1 MLCQERLGVTG
12 LSDTDGRGRSIA
24 NLLLD
29 LRVQAG
35 LSQEELAER
44 AGLSVRTIRE
54 LEAGRVARPRKDSVR
69 LLSEGLGLGPEDA
82 ERFLATAGHG
92 SAARPVVSVAS
103 VAPSAPTARWR
114 GTRPIP
120 DGLVGREDELLE
132 LEGLLRQNRLVTLV
146 GPGGVGKTE
155 LALAAADRFSGAD
168 TTVVVVDLTTVQRD
182 AAVPS
187 AILDAF
193 GTAPGTS
200 DLDDVLSG
208 RQPGDLVIVEDNAE
222 HVLDGVATVANR
234 MVRSFP
240 GVGVLVTS
248 RIPLGLPDEVV
259 RRVQVLGVPSNDE
272 DFAEIEASPAVVMF
286 TRRVARVRPDFR
298 LTPENARTVA
308 RLCRRLDG
316 LPLALELAAARAGS
330 LSVET
335 ILAALDDR
343 FRLLSGP
350 RRFGAPH
357 QRTLADTIAWSV
369 DALSDPAR
377 QLLYRASVL
386 GSPFTLDAVVGV
398 CTGSP
403 IEAADVP
410 MLLAELVDKSLLQ
423 PVHEFEQ
430 LYGARYKM
438 LETIREHAYAGLSS
452 QGDDLTEFQD
462 RAVEWCTTYV
472 AGLEGAWSSPDRDRR
487 YRAANANSALF
498 EVALERAAVLAQW
511 DVAARIVL
519 GFRIAWQY
527 QASVA
532 ESGIRWATV
541 CADNVNDKE
550 VAGML
555 RAIAGRLSNLTGDV
569 HEARRHYGEARQLIP
584 GETEMGLVARGGWV
598 SSGSHLLDT
607 QSLAE
612 IPALVQDARKHGDVQ
627 RSATVQAICGLA
639 LLRWGRLPEAKEL
652 LLAWEAAL
660 VNPGVYP
667 DEIAYMALS
676 RVELEL
682 GNVSEA
688 RRWAELAREVQASDD
703 PERTKVAGCLAMVE
717 FHDGRYDEARRLLDE
732 AEADIRGHRGYFDYL
747 VMLYRSRLARAAG
760 EPEQARI
767 CIRDAVSRLLAE
779 GRVVYLLQVLP
790 EAVAVLH
797 ALGKSDA
804 GDALCGQLLA
814 WQRTM
819 DPPML
824 PTAWAVLQESCERAS
839 AAAGWPEPDPAAAVQ
854 RLAADV
860 LTSLS

>member
-1 MLCQERLGVTG
+1 MADAESRV
-12 LSDTDGRGRSIA
+12 DGRRA
-24 NLLLD
+24 FAELLLD

-35 LSQEELAER
+35 FSQEELADR

-69 LLSEGLGLGPEDA
+69 LLAEGLGLRDGDA
-82 ERFLATAGHG
+82 ATFLTAAGHAPPRQAV
-92 SAARPVVSVAS
+92 SVVSVADP
-103 VAPSAPTARWR
+103 VPTGLRWR

-120 DGLVGREDELLE
+120 DGLVGREQELTE
-132 LEGLLRQNRLVTLV
+132 LEDLLRQNRLVTLV

-155 LALAAADRFSGAD
+155 LALAAADRFSGVD

-208 RQPGDLVIVEDNAE
+208 RKPGDLVIVEDNAE

-259 RRVQVLGVPSNDE
+259 RRVQVLGVPANDK
-272 DFAEIEASPAVVMF
+272 DLAEIAASPAVEMF
-286 TRRVARVRPDFR
+286 VRRATRVRPDFR
-298 LTPENARTVA
+298 LTADNAATVA
-308 RLCRRLDG
+308 RLCQRLDG

-377 QLLYRASVL
+377 QLLYRASML

-398 CTGSP
+398 CTGEP
-403 IEAADVP
+403 IDELDVP
-410 MLLAELVDKSLLQ
+410 MLLAELADKSLLQ
-423 PVHEFEQ
+423 PVLEFEQ

-452 QGDDLTEFQD
+452 QGNDLTEFRD
-462 RAVEWCTTYV
+462 RAVAWCAEYV
-472 AGLEGAWSSPDRDRR
+472 KGLDGAWGSPDRDRR
-487 YRAANANSALF
+487 YRAANANSATF
-498 EVALERAAVLAQW
+498 EVALERCAELGEW
-511 DVAARIVL
+511 ETAARIVL
-519 GFRIAWQY
+519 GFRVAWQY

-532 ESGIRWATV
+532 QSGIRWAV
-541 CADNVNDKE
+541 AAAEN
-550 VAGML
+550 VAGEETSGML
-555 RAIAGRLSNLTGDV
+555 LAIAGRLSNLTGDV
-569 HEARRHYGEARQLIP
+569 RAARSYYGEARTLLAP
-584 GETEMGLVARGGWV
+584 GSELGLVARGGLV
-598 SSGSHLLDT
+598 SSGSLLLDPLG
-607 QSLAE
+607 LAE
-612 IPALVQDARKHGDVQ
+612 IPGLVADAREHGNVQ

-639 LLRWGRLPEAKEL
+639 LARWGRLPEAKEL
-652 LLAWEAAL
+652 LLAWQAAL

-682 GNVSEA
+682 GNLDEA
-688 RRWAELAREVQASDD
+688 RRWAELARDSQASDD

-717 FHDGRYDEARRLLDE
+717 FQAGRFDVAQALLDE
-732 AEADIRGHRGYFDYL
+732 AAADIQGHRGYFDYL
-747 VMLYRSRLARAAG
+747 VMLYRSRLARRSGDLAV
-760 EPEQARI
+760 ARSAI
-767 CIRDAVSRLLAE
+767 KDAVSRLLLE
-779 GRVVYLLQVLP
+779 GRVVYLLDVLP

-797 ALGKSDA
+797 AAGQSEDA
-804 GDALCGQLLA
+804 DRLCGQLLA

-824 PTAWAVLQESCERAS
+824 PTAWAVLQESCERATT
-839 AAAGWPEPDPAAAVQ
+839 AEGWPENDPAESVR
-854 RLAADV
+854 RLADDV
-860 LTSLS
+860 LIALS

>member
-1 MLCQERLGVTG
+1 MP
-12 LSDTDGRGRSIA
+12 DTDGRGLA
-24 NLLLD
+24 GLLLD

-35 LSQEELAER
+35 LSQEELADQ

-69 LLSEGLGLGPEDA
+69 LLSEALGLSPQDA
-82 ERFLATAGHG
+82 SRFLAAAGHG
-92 SAARPVVSVAS
+92 VVARPVVSVAD
-103 VAPSAPTARWR
+103 PAPTGLRWR

-120 DGLVGREDELLE
+120 DGLVGREDELAE
-132 LEGLLRQNRLVTLV
+132 LEGLLRQNRLITLV

-222 HVLDGVATVANR
+222 HVLDGVAEVANR

-259 RRVQVLGVPSNDE
+259 RRVQVLGVPSND
-272 DFAEIEASPAVVMF
+272 DDLAEIVGSPAVEMF
-286 TRRVARVRPDFR
+286 SRRVARVRPDFAV
-298 LTPENARTVA
+298 TAENARTVA

-377 QLLYRASVL
+377 QLLYRTSVL

-398 CTGSP
+398 CTGYP
-403 IEAADVP
+403 IDAADVP

-423 PVHEFEQ
+423 PVLEFEQ

-462 RAVEWCTTYV
+462 RAIEWCTTYV

-487 YRAANANSALF
+487 YRAANANSAVF
-498 EVALERAAVLAQW
+498 EVALERAAALAQW

-532 ESGIRWATV
+532 ESGIRWASV
-541 CADNVNDKE
+541 CADNVEDKE

-612 IPALVQDARKHGDVQ
+612 IPALVEDARKHGDVQ

-660 VNPGVYP
+660 VNPVVYP
-667 DEIAYMALS
+667 DEVGYMALS

-682 GNVSEA
+682 GNLSEA

-717 FHDGRYDEARRLLDE
+717 FHDGRYDEARRLLEE

-797 ALGKSDA
+797 ALGRSEA
-804 GDALCGQLLA
+804 GDALCGELLA

-824 PTAWAVLQESCERAS
+824 PTAWEVLQESCERA
-839 AAAGWPEPDPAAAVQ
+839 AKATGWPEPDPAAAVR

-860 LTSLS
+860 LASLS

>member
-1 MLCQERLGVTG
+1 M
-12 LSDTDGRGRSIA
+12 
-24 NLLLD
+24 LD

-35 LSQEELAER
+35 LSQEELADR

-69 LLSEGLGLGPEDA
+69 LLAVGLKLRDGDA
-82 ERFLATAGHG
+82 GRFLAAAGH
-92 SAARPVVSVAS
+92 ATVRPVIAM
-103 VAPSAPTARWR
+103 ADPAPTGLRWR

-120 DGLVGREDELLE
+120 DGLVGRDVELAE
-132 LEGLLRQNRLVTLV
+132 IEKLLRQNRLVTLV

-155 LALAAADRFSGAD
+155 LALAAADRVSSVD
-168 TTVVVVDLTTVQRD
+168 TAVVVVDLTTVQRD

-208 RQPGDLVIVEDNAE
+208 RKPGDLVIVEDNAE

-240 GVGVLVTS
+240 GIGVLVTS

-259 RRVQVLGVPSNDE
+259 RRVQVLGVPGNDKDLE
-272 DFAEIEASPAVVMF
+272 EIAASPAVEMF
-286 TRRVARVRPDFR
+286 CRRAARVRPDFA
-298 LTPENARTVA
+298 LTADNAATVA
-308 RLCRRLDG
+308 RLCQRLDG

-377 QLLYRASVL
+377 QLLYRASML

-398 CTGSP
+398 CTGEP
-403 IEAADVP
+403 IDPLDVP

-423 PVHEFEQ
+423 PVMEFEA

-452 QGDDLTEFQD
+452 QGDDLVEFKD
-462 RAVEWCTTYV
+462 RTVAWCAKYVE
-472 AGLEGAWSSPDRDRR
+472 GLDGAWSSPDRERR
-487 YRAANANSALF
+487 YRAANANSASF
-498 EVALERAAVLAQW
+498 EVALERASALGDW
-511 DVAARIVL
+511 DTAAAIVL

-527 QASVA
+527 QASIA
-532 ESGIRWATV
+532 ESGIQWASL
-541 CADNVNDKE
+541 CADNVQDKE
-550 VAGML
+550 VSGRL
-555 RAIAGRLSNLTGDV
+555 LAIAGRLSNLTGDV
-569 HEARRHYGEARQLIP
+569 RAARRYYGEARTLISP
-584 GETEMGLVARGGWV
+584 SSEMGLMARGGWV
-598 SSGSHLLDT
+598 SSGSLLLDT

-612 IPALVQDARKHGDVQ
+612 IPALVTDARSHGDVQ

-639 LLRWGRLPEAKEL
+639 LARWGRLPEAKEL

-660 VNPGVYP
+660 ATPGVHP
-667 DEIAYMALS
+667 DDTAYMALS

-682 GNVSEA
+682 GNLSEA
-688 RRWAELAREVQASDD
+688 RRWAELARGSQASDD
-703 PERTKVAGCLAMVE
+703 PERTKVAGCFAMVE
-717 FHDGRYDEARRLLDE
+717 FAAGQVELAQTLIDEAD
-732 AEADIRGHRGYFDYL
+732 ADIRGHRGYFDYL
-747 VMLYRSRLARAAG
+747 VMLYRSRLARRTG
-760 EPEQARI
+760 DLEQARSA
-767 CIRDAVSRLLAE
+767 IRDAVSRLLVE
-779 GRVVYLLQVLP
+779 GRVVYLLDVMP

-797 ALGKSDA
+797 ALGEHEQADH
-804 GDALCGQLLA
+804 LCGQLLS
-814 WQRTM
+814 WQDTM

-824 PTAWAVLQESCERAS
+824 PTAWAVLQESCSS
-839 AAAGWPEPDPAAAVQ
+839 AKPAAGWPHPNPAEAATQ
-854 RLAADV
+854 LADELMTA
-860 LTSLS
+860 LS